1 MAASLRSKFKDFPEY
16 QVAGV
21 KEVNF
26 NPYESNGG

>member
-1 MAASLRSKFKDFPEY
+1 MAYLQSKFHDFPEY

-21 KEVNF
+21 KEVSF